1 MMILTIIGRRYII
14 NLSKKNYIE
23 GIDHMKKIKRLFL
36 FCIFALV
43 VISGVQI
50 RCGYNKYIEVL
61 GSRPLNDV
69 ITELQS
75 KENYTKYEDVPEIY
89 YKALV
94 AVEDRR
100 FYLHNGFDVLG
111 TLRAIY
117 NDIKAKKLL
126 EGGSTISQQLA
137 KNLYF
142 SQDDTLTRKIAE
154 VFMAMKME
162 KEYEKEDVL
171 EFYVN
176 GIYYGSGYY
185 SIYDESMG
193 YFGKEPKDMTDYEC
207 TLLVGIPN
215 APSVYSLDVRPDLA
229 KERQEKVIDCMVD
242 VKYITR
248 DEANSI
254 LKE

>member
-1 MMILTIIGRRYII
+1 
-14 NLSKKNYIE
+14 
-23 GIDHMKKIKRLFL
+23 MKKIKRLFL
-36 FCIFALV
+36 FCVFALV
-43 VISGVQI
+43 IFSGVQI

-61 GSRPLNDV
+61 ESRTLNEV
-69 ITELQS
+69 ITELQN

-89 YKALV
+89 FKALV

-100 FYLHNGFDVLG
+100 FYLHNGFDILG

-142 SQDDTLTRKIAE
+142 PQDDTLTRKIAE

-171 EFYVN
+171 ELYVN

-185 SIYDESMG
+185 SIYDASMG
-193 YFGKEPKDMTDYEC
+193 YFDKEPKDMTDYEC

-215 APSVYSLDVRPDLA
+215 APSIYSLDNRPDLA
-229 KERQEKVIDCMVD
+229 KQRQGKVIECMVE
-242 VKYITR
+242 VEYIT
-248 DEANSI
+248 EIEGKEI
-254 LKE
+254 LEND

>member
-1 MMILTIIGRRYII
+1 
-14 NLSKKNYIE
+14 
-23 GIDHMKKIKRLFL
+23 MKTIKRLLWLFL
-36 FCIFALV
+36 VILV
-43 VISGVQI
+43 IVAGVQI
-50 RCGYNKYIEVL
+50 KGGYDKYQQAL
-61 GSRPLNDV
+61 ADRPLTDV
-69 ITELQS
+69 LEELQG
-75 KENYTKYEDVPEIY
+75 KENYTKYENVPEIY

-100 FYLHNGFDVLG
+100 FYKHNGFDIIG
-111 TLRAIY
+111 TTRAIY
-117 NDIKAKKLL
+117 NDIRAKELL

-142 SQDDTLTRKIAE
+142 PQDNTLQRKIAE
-154 VFMAMKME
+154 IFMAMKIE
-162 KEYEKEDVL
+162 REYEKEDVL

-185 SIYDESMG
+185 SIYDASKG

-229 KERQEKVIDCMVD
+229 KQRQEKVVECMVD
-242 VKYITR
+242 VEYITE
-248 DEANSI
+248 DEGNNI
-254 LKE
+254 LKGEKQ